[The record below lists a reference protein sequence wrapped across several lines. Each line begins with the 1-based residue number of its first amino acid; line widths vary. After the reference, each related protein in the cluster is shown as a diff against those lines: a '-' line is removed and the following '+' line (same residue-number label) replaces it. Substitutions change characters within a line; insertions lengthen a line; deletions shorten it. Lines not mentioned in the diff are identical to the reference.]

1 MWYHCQCGFYIDFWV
16 NTSLI
21 HRYQH
26 PEEYNVPI
34 FCKQED
40 GGCWVS
46 LKMKQN
52 LPILNL
58 NSIITKRTRYRDI
71 PSHTWILFGDNYTL
85 PWRTSGTPTFH
96 NLSVETK
103 NIFKAKLWY
112 YISKSTMTKPSHSVI
127 RCMVNDKILSLFASL
142 QNYIHSLGGF
152 KVTLSSVSVCHD
164 PQDSWSCQD
173 FSMYFS

>member
-1 MWYHCQCGFYIDFWV
+1 MHIHPERTWNGIQINEVNWSVYTDKMWYHCQCGFYIDFWV

-26 PEEYNVPI
+26 LEEYNVPI

-46 LKMKQN
+46 LKMKQK

-71 PSHTWILFGDNYTL
+71 PSHTWILLGDNYTL
-85 PWRTSGTPTFH
+85 PRQTSGTPTFH
-96 NLSVETK
+96 NLSVETE

-112 YISKSTMTKPSHSVI
+112 YISKSPMTKHCCLHI
-127 RCMVNDKILSLFASL
+127 
-142 QNYIHSLGGF
+142 Q
-152 KVTLSSVSVCHD
+152 SSD
-164 PQDSWSCQD
+164 AW
-173 FSMYFS
+173 